1 MEESNIQDK
10 EAKRK
15 RRMKRIRIV
24 LIVLALVILLTPVR
38 FDRKDGGTKHY
49 LALLYSVYDYNQA
62 WLNFYRN
69 TETNELRWSTLK
81 GIEVGILGFK
91 VYDGTW
97 EDRPTGNEWEQISA
111 DEFYKLDYEQKNEN
125 GSK

>member
-15 RRMKRIRIV
+15 RRMKRIRTV

-38 FDRKDGGTKHY
+38 FDRKDGGTKYY

-97 EDRPTGNEWEQISA
+97 EDRPTGSEWEQISA